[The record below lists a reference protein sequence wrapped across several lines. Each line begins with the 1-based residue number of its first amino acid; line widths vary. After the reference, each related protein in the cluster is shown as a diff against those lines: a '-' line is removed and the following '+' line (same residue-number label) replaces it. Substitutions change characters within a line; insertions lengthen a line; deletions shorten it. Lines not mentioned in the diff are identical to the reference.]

1 MNSTIAVLLTCYNR
15 REKTLNCLKSLFN
28 CQLPENHT
36 LVVYLVDDDSSDG
49 TSKAVRN
56 DFPKVNVIS
65 GNGNLFWNKGMRLA
79 WETASQTNDYDFYLW
94 LNDDTILDNNAI
106 FQLLETYYELFNN
119 HNKPALLC
127 GACRTSDNI
136 SDFSYGGRIDAGTV
150 IPNGQIQFCKYIN
163 GNAVLVPKEIFH
175 LIGYLSPDY
184 THIMGDFDY
193 GLRVLKKNF
202 NCYTTKTYIA
212 TCPKNEG
219 IPDWCNPQTPIKKR
233 WELLYSPKGLNIR
246 EYIVFRKKFWGRKWI
261 IYAIKAYLKT
271 IYPNMYITI
280 AKKND
285 NPRLPY
291 KL

>member
-1 MNSTIAVLLTCYNR
+1 MNNTIAVLLTCYNR

-106 FQLLETYYELFNN
+106 FQLLETYYELINN

-136 SDFSYGGRIDAGTV
+136 SDFSYGTR
-150 IPNGQIQFCKYIN
+150 
-163 GNAVLVPKEIFH
+163 
-175 LIGYLSPDY
+175 
-184 THIMGDFDY
+184 
-193 GLRVLKKNF
+193 LRTL
-202 NCYTTKTYIA
+202 
-212 TCPKNEG
+212 
-219 IPDWCNPQTPIKKR
+219 
-233 WELLYSPKGLNIR
+233 
-246 EYIVFRKKFWGRKWI
+246 
-261 IYAIKAYLKT
+261 
-271 IYPNMYITI
+271 
-280 AKKND
+280 
-285 NPRLPY
+285 
-291 KL
+291 